1 MCSRILTFLSGRLDG
16 VQEEE
21 EEEEEEE
28 ECLQFHLVGVFK

>member
-21 EEEEEEE
+21 EEEEE
-28 ECLQFHLVGVFK
+28 CLQFHLVGVFK